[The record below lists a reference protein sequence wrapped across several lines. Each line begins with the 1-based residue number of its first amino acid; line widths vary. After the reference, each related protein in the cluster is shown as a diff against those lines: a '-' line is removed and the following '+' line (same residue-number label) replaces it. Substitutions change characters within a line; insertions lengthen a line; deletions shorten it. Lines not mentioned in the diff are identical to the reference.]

1 MLKVSNIKKR
11 YGEFLLNA
19 SIEVRPGYVTGLVG
33 PNGAG
38 KSTVFK
44 AILDLIRLDGGNI
57 EVFGKDVK
65 TLKEYDKQRFGVALS
80 DSGFSDYL
88 TIHDITYILKNMYEK
103 YDNSEFLGRCKQF
116 DLPTDKKLMDF
127 STGMKAKLKLLIALS
142 HQAELLILDEPTVG
156 LDVIARDDMLGL
168 LRSYLEEDEKRSIL
182 ISSHISSDLEGLC
195 DDLYVI
201 CRGSIV
207 FHEETDNLLDS
218 YALLKLS
225 QEQYDALDKQYI
237 LKYKKKSYGYC
248 CLTDQKQFYAEN
260 YPEVVIEKGNID
272 NLIFLMIGGTDL

>member
-103 YDNSEFLGRCKQF
+103 YDNSQFLSRCKQF
-116 DLPTDKKLMDF
+116 DLPTDKRLMDF

-156 LDVIARDDMLGL
+156 LDVIARDEMLGL

-201 CRGSIV
+201 RRGSIV

-248 CLTDQKQFYAEN
+248 CLTDQKQFYSEN

>member
-44 AILDLIRLDGGNI
+44 AILDLIHLDGGNI

-65 TLKEYDKQRFGVALS
+65 MLKEYDKQRFGVALS

-88 TIHDITYILKNMYEK
+88 TIHDITYILKNMYDK
-103 YDNSEFLGRCKQF
+103 YDNSEFLNRCKQF
-116 DLPTDKKLMDF
+116 DLPTDKRLMDF

-156 LDVIARDDMLGL
+156 LDVIARDEMLGL

-201 CRGSIV
+201 HRGSIV

-237 LKYKKKSYGYC
+237 IKYKKKSYGYC

>member
-88 TIHDITYILKNMYEK
+88 TIQDITYILKNMYEK
-103 YDNSEFLGRCKQF
+103 YDNSEFLSRCKQF
-116 DLPTDKKLMDF
+116 DLPTDKRLMDF
-127 STGMKAKLKLLIALS
+127 STGMKAKLKLLVALS
-142 HQAELLILDEPTVG
+142 HQAELLLPHRPKTILF
-156 LDVIARDDMLGL
+156 R
-168 LRSYLEEDEKRSIL
+168 
-182 ISSHISSDLEGLC
+182 
-195 DDLYVI
+195 
-201 CRGSIV
+201 
-207 FHEETDNLLDS
+207 
-218 YALLKLS
+218 KLS
-225 QEQYDALDKQYI
+225 G
-237 LKYKKKSYGYC
+237 SS
-248 CLTDQKQFYAEN
+248 N
-260 YPEVVIEKGNID
+260 
-272 NLIFLMIGGTDL
+272 